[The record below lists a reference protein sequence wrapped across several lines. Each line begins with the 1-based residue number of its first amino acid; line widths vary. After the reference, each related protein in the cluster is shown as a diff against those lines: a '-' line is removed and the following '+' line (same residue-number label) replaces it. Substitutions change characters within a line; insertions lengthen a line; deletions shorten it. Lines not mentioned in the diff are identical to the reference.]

1 MRLILFLIWERCS
14 IEKQRNLSQLG
25 IDYNHLSD
33 YPILNCFSKMGLS
46 EVASNLFVDETQDQQ
61 GGGTGVCRKVDF

>member
-1 MRLILFLIWERCS
+1 
-14 IEKQRNLSQLG
+14 
-25 IDYNHLSD
+25 
-33 YPILNCFSKMGLS
+33 MGVS